1 MSATDERLLLIR
13 FKDNAQRHPL
23 VSGLLINHEDFR
35 CCNETDE
42 KFGCRIVLM
51 AQQVNCRCLTSCKCC
66 CSDLLCHLIEALF
79 VVVLSTWCVVS
90 Q

>member
-42 KFGCRIVLM
+42 KFGCRI
-51 AQQVNCRCLTSCKCC
+51 
-66 CSDLLCHLIEALF
+66 
-79 VVVLSTWCVVS
+79 
-90 Q
+90 